1 VSIGARSVPGSGR
14 SLGRALPLPLLAAAT
29 TVVLW
34 ASAFVAIRHVGRS
47 FSPGALSL
55 GRLLVGS
62 LALAAL
68 SGRGPRRSM
77 LSGVPRSLWP
87 RLLVCGIGWF
97 GVYNVALNAAER
109 RLDAGTSALLVN
121 VGPILIALAAGFL
134 LGEGFPRTLLSGVV
148 VAFVGVAVIAPATAT
163 EGGSS
168 AGSRGL
174 GVVLCL
180 VAAVAYAVGVIS
192 QKPLLADLPA
202 LQVTWLA
209 CTTGAVCCLPWAG
222 SLVHEFGDASV
233 GSLFWVVYLGVFP
246 TAIAF
251 TTWAYALA
259 RTSAGKAGATTYLV
273 PPMTVLLSWLLLGE
287 VPPALAFVGGAL
299 CLCGVALTRRSPRP
313 AR

>member
-1 VSIGARSVPGSGR
+1 MSTGVRPSAGPGPGR
-14 SLGRALPLPLLAAAT
+14 SGGTKLPLPLLAAAT

-62 LALAAL
+62 VALGAL
-68 SGRGPRRSM
+68 LLRGSPRP
-77 LSGVPRSLWP
+77 VPRGLWP
-87 RLLVCGIGWF
+87 RLLICGVGWF

-121 VGPILIALAAGFL
+121 VGPILIALAAGVL
-134 LGEGFPRTLLSGVV
+134 LGEGFPRALLAGVV
-148 VAFVGVAVIAPATAT
+148 VAFAGVAVIAVATTRGSAH
-163 EGGSS
+163 GSS
-168 AGSRGL
+168 GL
-174 GVVLCL
+174 GVGLCL

-192 QKPLLADLPA
+192 QKPLLSDLPA

-209 CTTGAVCCLPWAG
+209 CTIGAVCCLPWAG
-222 SLVHEFGDASV
+222 SLVHEV
-233 GSLFWVVYLGVFP
+233 GSARAGSVFWVVYLGLFP
-246 TAIAF
+246 TAVAF

-259 RTSAGKAGATTYLV
+259 RTSAGRAGATTYLV

-287 VPPALAFVGGAL
+287 VPAALAFVGGGL
-299 CLCGVALTRRSPRP
+299 CLCGVALTRRTP
-313 AR
+313 ASAR